1 MIKNITIN
9 FIITTI
15 FNAEILQK
23 KTCMKVLQIKNPTT
37 DKK

>member
-23 KTCMKVLQIKNPTT
+23 KNLYESTAN
-37 DKK
+37 